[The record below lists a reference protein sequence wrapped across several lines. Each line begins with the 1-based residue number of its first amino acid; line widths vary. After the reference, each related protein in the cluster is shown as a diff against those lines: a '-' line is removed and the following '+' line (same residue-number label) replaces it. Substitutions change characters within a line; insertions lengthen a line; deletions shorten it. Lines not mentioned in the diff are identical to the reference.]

1 MSSKEFPDPA
11 KSGQITFNVM
21 KKKLA
26 VKGWGS
32 SNCIKK
38 GVSFVQKTKSCRF
51 SEKKMQPLIYCCL
64 QFHRSRHEWN
74 TFISDML

>member
-51 SEKKMQPLIYCCL
+51 SEKKNATIDLL
-64 QFHRSRHEWN
+64 LSS
-74 TFISDML
+74 ISQKQT